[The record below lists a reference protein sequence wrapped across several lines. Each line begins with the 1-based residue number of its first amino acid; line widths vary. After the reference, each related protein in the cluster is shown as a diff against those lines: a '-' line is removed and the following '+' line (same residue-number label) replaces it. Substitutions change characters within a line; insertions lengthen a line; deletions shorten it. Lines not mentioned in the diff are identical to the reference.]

1 MYDLSNM
8 GNKNA
13 LQRGNEKMK
22 MIKKMLLPLKFKLMT
37 FELESHCQQQE
48 ILFQIWEACLLHCFC
63 V

>member
-22 MIKKMLLPLKFKLMT
+22 MIKKNVAAT
-37 FELESHCQQQE
+37 E
-48 ILFQIWEACLLHCFC
+48 I
-63 V
+63 